1 MTLEEFTSE
10 VDKIVNEVPEERRAD
25 MQAIAAGVINGFR
38 EVNDSRV
45 KADND
50 LISMTGERDA
60 AIAERDAANVKY
72 GEATQ
77 KYYEVLR
84 NYGGAPQPKPET
96 KPEYKE
102 TGFDDI
108 FEGESK

>member
-25 MQAIAAGVINGFR
+25 MQVIAAGVVAGFR
-38 EVNDSRV
+38 EENDSRV
-45 KADND
+45 KSDND
-50 LISMTGERDA
+50 LLSMTEERDV

-84 NYGGAPQPKPET
+84 NYGGVPQTKPEP

-108 FEGESK
+108 FEEVK